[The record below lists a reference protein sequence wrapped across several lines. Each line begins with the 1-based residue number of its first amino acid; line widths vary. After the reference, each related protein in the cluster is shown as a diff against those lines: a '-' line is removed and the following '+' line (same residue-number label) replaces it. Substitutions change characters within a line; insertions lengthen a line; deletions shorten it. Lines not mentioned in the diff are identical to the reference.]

1 MGKQTPAF
9 QPSFSNAQKEGL
21 TFPCEFMI
29 KVFGK
34 ASAEFA
40 PSILTL
46 LRKHQPHLPE
56 DALQNR
62 PSKDGKYL
70 ALSITVHVNSREQLD
85 AIYRELTAN
94 PSVLMAL

>member
-1 MGKQTPAF
+1 MGKQTPPF
-9 QPSFSNAQKEGL
+9 NPSFSNDQKGGL
-21 TFPCEFMI
+21 TFPCEFII

-34 ASAEFA
+34 ASDEFETN
-40 PSILTL
+40 ILML
-46 LRKHQPHLPE
+46 IRKHQSNLPE
-56 DALQNR
+56 NAIQNR

-70 ALSITVHVNSREQLD
+70 ALSITVNVNSREQLD